1 MGSTIGG
8 APFLNDVEGYYNQIN
23 ANRPLIYAIVLAV
36 IILTALISL
45 GGIKKG
51 VEKCCKIL
59 LPALFVVLLVV
70 DIRVFTLD
78 GIAEGLNYYLS
89 FDIKGLG
96 SGGAVVRRGRYGA
109 VRRRPWPR
117 LPDDLRQLHV
127 R

>member
-1 MGSTIGG
+1 MCIR
-8 APFLNDVEGYYNQIN
+8 D
-23 ANRPLIYAIVLAV
+23 R
-36 IILTALISL
+36 ISL

-89 FDIKGLG
+89 FDIKL
-96 SGGAVVRRGRYGA
+96 SLIHILMDTILVVSIFILVLLVLVQLLHCRDRRTMTN
-109 VRRRPWPR
+109 
-117 LPDDLRQLHV
+117 RQCA
-127 R
+127 